1 MKILVIVIV
10 SLVAIF
16 IVSQFFISMWIN
28 KTEEQKY
35 TVVHN
40 EEDFE
45 IRFYPAATLA
55 TIQTD
60 AKTYK
65 ELSGAGFRKLA
76 GYIFGGN
83 ANGTEIRMTAPVHM
97 DVQDSGSTM
106 SFVMPSNYNPENL
119 PKPNDPNV
127 VIKQTTDEY
136 VAAIAFGGFAS
147 DQDLKHYSEKLQ
159 KILVEKEI
167 KTSGHY
173 RFLGYNPPFQ
183 LVGRRNEII
192 VSVEWIDK

>member
-1 MKILVIVIV
+1 MKILLIVV
-10 SLVAIF
+10 ASLVGIL
-16 IVSQFFISMWIN
+16 IISQLFISMWIN

-40 EEDFE
+40 DKDFE
-45 IRFYPAATLA
+45 IRFYPSATLA

-65 ELSGAGFRKLA
+65 ELSGSGFRKLA

-83 ANGTEIRMTAPVHM
+83 ADGIEISMTAPVHM
-97 DVQDSGSTM
+97 DVQDSGSSM
-106 SFVMPSNYNPENL
+106 SFVMPSNYNPDNL
-119 PKPNDPNV
+119 PQPNDTNV

-136 VAAIAFGGFAS
+136 VAVIAFGGFAS

-159 KILVEKEI
+159 KLLEEKEI

-183 LVGRRNEII
+183 LVGRRNEITI
-192 VSVEWIDK
+192 SVEWDAK